1 MAVEPMVEELMAQV
15 AKRDTQALGDL
26 YDRFAPSLLGMLE
39 SILPARN
46 IAEEALE
53 DVFLRLWSQARAL
66 HQEGPSLSAWLVMT
80 ARQVALS
87 RLRDGGKARPQA
99 VRGGKPRKPASDK
112 PLAPKSGRAISRD
125 PIPLLW
131 FPRPE
136 EIALVDERSDLLRK
150 VVNQLPKPQ
159 LQALDLAVFKGLT
172 EEEIALQLG
181 EPLGKVR
188 TALRAAVTFL
198 RHRSRAV
205 LGTWS
210 ANI

>member
-1 MAVEPMVEELMAQV
+1 MAR
-15 AKRDTQALGDL
+15 RDTQALGDL
-26 YDRFAPSLLGMLE
+26 YDRFAPALLGMLE
-39 SILPARN
+39 SILPTQSL
-46 IAEEALE
+46 AEETLE

-66 HQEGPSLSAWLVMT
+66 HQEGPSLAAWLVMT
-80 ARQVALS
+80 TRQVALC
-87 RLRDGGKARPQA
+87 RLRDGAKARPQA
-99 VRGGKPRKPASDK
+99 ARGEKPRKPASDK
-112 PLAPKSGRAISRD
+112 PLAPKPSHALSRQ
-125 PIPLLW
+125 PIPLPW
-131 FPRPE
+131 VPRPG
-136 EIALVDERSDLLRK
+136 EIALVDERCDLLRK

-159 LQALDLAVFKGLT
+159 RRALDLAVFGGLS

-205 LGTWS
+205 LGTWA